1 MGYGDNRVEVISMA
15 RPCFLYL
22 TLELY
27 NYTSLK
33 QTSFKSNL

>member
-1 MGYGDNRVEVISMA
+1 MGYGDNRVEVISMN

-27 NYTSLK
+27 NYFK
-33 QTSFKSNL
+33 QV